1 MMMMSVSAADY
12 CGEHLAWFF
21 GITSP
26 KYQYIL
32 DEYKRQLA
40 QVSDV
45 TRVTVVHSN
54 SLLACLI
61 RLLWLR
67 RSARCVKRRSSPVW
81 LKTTTLVTVTV
92 RVIVVMTTMM
102 SHELIWLAVWLSGN
116 ALASINVVA
125 LRQTRL
131 VLGWVTVC
139 KPFRYVISQL
149 GQLSLSSL
157 WGR

>member
-1 MMMMSVSAADY
+1 MMMMSVLAADY

-67 RSARCVKRRSSPVW
+67 RSARCVKRRSSPV
-81 LKTTTLVTVTV
+81 
-92 RVIVVMTTMM
+92 
-102 SHELIWLAVWLSGN
+102 
-116 ALASINVVA
+116 
-125 LRQTRL
+125 
-131 VLGWVTVC
+131 
-139 KPFRYVISQL
+139 
-149 GQLSLSSL
+149 
-157 WGR
+157 